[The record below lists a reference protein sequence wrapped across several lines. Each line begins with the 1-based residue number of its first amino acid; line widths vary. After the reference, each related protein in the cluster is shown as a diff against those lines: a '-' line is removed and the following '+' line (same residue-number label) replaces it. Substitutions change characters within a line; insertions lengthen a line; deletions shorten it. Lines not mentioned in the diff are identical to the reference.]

1 MSNDA
6 SKMPTYLPSKN
17 WRRDTGLLM
26 TVMAVRPS
34 ISSLIDRL
42 AASTPKS
49 TPANMMML

>member
-1 MSNDA
+1 
-6 SKMPTYLPSKN
+6 MPAYLPSMN

-42 AASTPKS
+42 AVSAPNRTAASMIVS
-49 TPANMMML
+49 